1 MPYRYMMCKYCLP
14 SCGLFSS
21 IMLLVSFDLQKI
33 LILMKSK
40 LSIFSFIAY
49 AFAVL
54 FKKSLSNPLS

>member
-1 MPYRYMMCKYCLP
+1 MCTYCLTF
-14 SCGLFSS
+14 CWLFSS
-21 IMLLVSFDLQKI
+21 ILLMASFDLQKI